1 MGLVARL
8 ASNEVIN
15 GFAAIFLFSL
25 VLGGIPYLLFVA
37 GVLFWSPRQP
47 VEAIRRLSYFAP
59 VLFMLATAVLSLVA
73 VFFGV
78 SLREVGLFVAVF
90 SVYTLLFGYLYVF
103 IVNFLYEILFGKP
116 SDT

>member
-8 ASNEVIN
+8 ASNDLIN
-15 GFAAIFLFSL
+15 GFTAIFLLSL
-25 VLGGIPYLLFVA
+25 MLGGVPYLLFVA
-37 GVLFWSPRQP
+37 GILFWSRRQP

-59 VLFMLATAVLSLVA
+59 VIFMLATAVLSLVA

-78 SLREVGLFVAVF
+78 SLREIGLFIAAF
-90 SVYTLLFGYLYVF
+90 AIYTLLFGYLYVF
-103 IVNFLYEILFGKP
+103 IANFLYEILFDKP